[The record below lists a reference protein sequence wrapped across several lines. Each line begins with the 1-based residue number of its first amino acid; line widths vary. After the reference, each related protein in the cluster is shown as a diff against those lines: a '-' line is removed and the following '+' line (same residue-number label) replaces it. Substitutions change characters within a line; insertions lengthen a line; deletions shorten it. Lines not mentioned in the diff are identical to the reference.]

1 MPEADPTKIM
11 TFKTPKD
18 LERWFETNHSSE
30 TELWIKIF
38 KKKTKIASVTWD
50 EVVIE
55 SLCWGWIDGVK
66 KSIDE
71 KAYLQRITPRKA
83 QSNWSKRNRD
93 HVERL
98 IREGRMQESGLVHVR
113 AAKVDGRWEKSY
125 VASEM
130 DYNTNYTKKQLEFIC
145 DYYGISKRKK
155 KKQDLVEEIVIFEK
169 ELSNFDIVQRRKTM
183 WFYIEEISNDSFLSK
198 FLILD

>member
-11 TFKTPKD
+11 TFTTPKD

-55 SLCWGWIDGVK
+55 SLCWGWIDGIK

-130 DYNTNYTKKQLEFIC
+130 DVPADFLAALDHFPNAKAFFETLTKSNRYVIAHGL
-145 DYYGISKRKK
+145 ISAKK
-155 KKQDLVEEIVIFEK
+155 PVTR
-169 ELSNFDIVQRRKTM
+169 QRRFDKYLDM
-183 WFYIEEISNDSFLSK
+183 LVNEITPT
-198 FLILD
+198 